1 MSAQNI
7 ATYRVFACNVRN
19 KKIYVLD
26 PAPGTTNKQE
36 NIDRCIRTIKQI
48 QQNLTSVVKRVH
60 QDYDEKIPKSW
71 ESFIAN
77 NVPPCSK

>member
-1 MSAQNI
+1 MPAQNI

-36 NIDRCIRTIKQI
+36 NMDRCIHTIKQI
-48 QQNLTSVVKRVH
+48 HR
-60 QDYDEKIPKSW
+60 I
-71 ESFIAN
+71 
-77 NVPPCSK
+77 